1 MLKWADSAAQSARAT
16 QLALDA
22 GDARFALGQGQGQ
35 GQGGGSA
42 LCAVG
47 PLDDL
52 QRACISQRTRNR
64 TDMARDPDTGVS
76 DGLAREE
83 ESYAA
88 SQIVLATLRASRET
102 HGRAPSVM
110 Q

>member
-22 GDARFALGQGQGQ
+22 GDARFALGQ

-64 TDMARDPDTGVS
+64 TDMTRDPDTGVS